1 LQLQTPLDEVLEAS
15 ANVRIL
21 RAMVGL
27 PRGFAASA
35 RDIARRAGVAHTTA
49 SRTLQS
55 LARLRVVRWER
66 VARADLY
73 RFNEQHVF
81 SPALRALFDA
91 ESGLSAEL
99 IGYLRKKLPAAVGKA
114 EAAFVFG
121 SASRGTMR
129 SVSDIDVAVI
139 APTRPEAEL
148 EAAFSALAEDVRER
162 YGSSLNIVVGPNR
175 RGPRRSKLWDR
186 IEGEGIPL
194 LPVSGKRG

>member
-1 LQLQTPLDEVLEAS
+1 MQLQTPLDDVLDTS

-55 LARLRVVRWER
+55 LARQRVVRWER

-73 RFNEQHVF
+73 QFNEQHVF
-81 SPALRALFDA
+81 SPAFRALFDA
-91 ESGLSAEL
+91 EAGLSAEL
-99 IGYLRKKLPAAVGKA
+99 VEYLRTKLPSIVGKA
-114 EAAFVFG
+114 EAAFLFG

-129 SVSDIDVAVI
+129 SASDIDVAVI
-139 APTRPEAEL
+139 APKRPEAEL
-148 EAAFSALAEDVRER
+148 ETAFSALSDNVRER
-162 YGSSLNIVVGPNR
+162 FGSSLNIVVGPTR
-175 RGPRRSKLWDR
+175 RGHQRSKLWGR
-186 IEGEGIPL
+186 IEDEGIPL
-194 LPVSGKRG
+194 LPTSSKRG